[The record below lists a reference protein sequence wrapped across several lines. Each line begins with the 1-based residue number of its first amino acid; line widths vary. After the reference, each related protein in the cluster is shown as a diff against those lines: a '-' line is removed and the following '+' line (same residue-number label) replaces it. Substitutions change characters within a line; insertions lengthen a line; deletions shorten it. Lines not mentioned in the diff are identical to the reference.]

1 MAVKFTELESQCRQ
15 IINDVKNGNFA
26 PVYLLMGTEPY
37 YPDLV
42 CDEIMK
48 FALTDSE
55 RDFNQTVF
63 YGLDTDAGTVASECR
78 SYPMMAERRLVVVKE
93 AQSMKTLED
102 LAAYAS
108 DPMESTVLVILMH
121 GASADKR
128 RALYKNV
135 QKKGVVLVSDALRDY
150 EMPQWIT
157 SFYKSRGLDIEPA
170 AAALLA
176 EYAGT
181 DMSRIML
188 ETEKMQK
195 NLPEGTVRV
204 NAADIE
210 KNVGISRQFSIFELT
225 KALSYMKAEKALKIA
240 AYIGNGPKFMLLLA
254 TAPLY
259 THFYRILKYEA
270 ALLKNPAMSKADRAK
285 LLGVNPYFM
294 EEYDVAARNYPI
306 RRCMKVISLLEEYDF
321 KGKGGGSGEASQGD
335 LLMELVSKILS

>member
-15 IINDVKNGNFA
+15 IINDVKNGNFV

-42 CDEIMK
+42 CDEIIK
-48 FALTDSE
+48 YALTESE

-78 SYPMMAERRLVVVKE
+78 SYPMMAERRLVVLKE

-102 LAAYAS
+102 LATYAS
-108 DPMESTVLVILMH
+108 EPMESTVLVILMH

-157 SFYKSRGLDIEPA
+157 SFYKTRGLDIEPA

-335 LLMELVSKILS
+335 LLMELVSKILN